1 MDGAHAFTPDGEEL
15 GGGSVPEL
23 VGNLCFGGPDGTDY
37 LYVAA
42 STSIYRIITEVR
54 DAAQHF

>member
-23 VGNLCFGGPDGTDY
+23 VGNLCFGGPDGTD

-42 STSIYRIITEVR
+42 STSIYRIPTEVR